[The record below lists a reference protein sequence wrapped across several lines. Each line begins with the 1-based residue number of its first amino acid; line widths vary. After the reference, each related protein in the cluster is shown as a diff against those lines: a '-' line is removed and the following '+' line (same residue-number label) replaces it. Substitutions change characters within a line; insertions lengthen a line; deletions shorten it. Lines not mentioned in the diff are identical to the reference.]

1 VVQVKRYGA
10 RGPLSDPPQLGE
22 SVVVLA
28 WEAEAA
34 IATVAEAAVE
44 QIIGSDEDTRAA
56 LTEAFQQGE
65 RDMLDKCIA
74 TLYEAAFD
82 EKNRLNTMG
91 SGTASFCC
99 SCEENTVGVL
109 ELINVLKALGE
120 QQ

>member
-56 LTEAFQQGE
+56 LTEAFQQGQRE
-65 RDMLDKCIA
+65 MLAKCIA
-74 TLYEAAFD
+74 AVEAANHEYRTYESNEQWKHQQTIAALRALQ
-82 EKNRLNTMG
+82 EKP
-91 SGTASFCC
+91 
-99 SCEENTVGVL
+99 
-109 ELINVLKALGE
+109 
-120 QQ
+120 